1 MIQLCVQDDQGVS
14 QFMNMM
20 RSIAVS
26 ERMTFVDGSA
36 ETQRELNA
44 VHAKFEKL
52 DTPGSVIN
60 IGIDRGEH
68 NFMMGGNLGL
78 PTYQVALGF
87 SGGEDRAEVLRFADL
102 VVKQLGTVWPVQT
115 VPAGRGA
122 LPMESCPGKI

>member
-36 ETQRELNA
+36 QAQRGLKDTGA
-44 VHAKFEKL
+44 QFEKL
-52 DTPGSVIN
+52 DTPGSVVH
-60 IGIDRGEH
+60 IGIDRGGH
-68 NFMMGGNLGL
+68 TLMMGGNLGL

-87 SGGEDRAEVLRFADL
+87 SGADNTEDVLRFADR
-102 VVKQLGTVWPVQT
+102 VVKKLETTWPVQT
-115 VPAGRGA
+115 VPAGTGA
-122 LPMESCPGKI
+122 LPMKTCPGKI